1 MTTNEIMMAARVAK
15 AMIKYNLDDE
25 AMEAILDLHDGNV
38 NAALRTIEAVA
49 KTIKAGKEN

>member
-1 MTTNEIMMAARVAK
+1 MTTDEIIMAASVAK
-15 AMIKYNLDDE
+15 AMMKYNLDE
-25 AMEAILDLHDGNV
+25 GAMKAILDLHDGNV